1 MGDRVILHSDIN
13 CCYASIEH
21 LHHPELAGKPLAV
34 GGDPEARHG
43 IVLTAD
49 YIAKKYG
56 VKTGMALWQAK
67 QVCPDITFVSPRMD
81 LYLRFSRMAH
91 EIYAE
96 YTDRQEL
103 YGIDECWLDVTGSS
117 SLKGDGLLIAQEI
130 SRRMKSELGI
140 TVSVGVSFNK
150 IFAKLGSDYKKPDAI
165 TTMYKSEFKQKAWA
179 LPVSDLLYVGRSTNQ
194 KLAKFGI
201 RTIGDLARADEE
213 VLNSHLGKMGS
224 ILWSFAN
231 GYDDSPVK
239 LENTHAPIKS
249 VGNSTTTP
257 KDLVCD
263 EDVKIVL
270 YILAESVAA
279 RLRENG
285 FRCRVVEISVR
296 DNELFSFTRQKK
308 IDHATNITGEIAAYA
323 YQIFRENYNWSKPI
337 RSVGVCGADLVT
349 DNYWEQIDL
358 FSRFFIQKY
367 LIDKLPLV
375 VGLVVSISLIV
386 YILWFPYK
394 FETSSKGL
402 YGVTTL
408 YRWIPY
414 FGFMLMGAFVGLKT
428 KISTVKKKCR
438 WYDLMLFVVSLGT
451 FYGIQFVAK
460 KHIEVAPFQI
470 ITLFPLAGVI
480 YYFYK
485 LCNASWFEKIYSNKY
500 GNVIIMA
507 VSGLCL
513 ESYLIQYYLFTD
525 KLNSLFPLNI
535 PLIMLYVLIVSY
547 ICRCLARFFSQT
559 FRTEEYEWKKIFEI
573 I

>member
-96 YTDRQEL
+96 YTDRQEP

-165 TTMYKSEFKQKAWA
+165 TTMYKSEFKQKAWS
-179 LPVSDLLYVGRSTNQ
+179 LPVADLLYVGKSTNR
-194 KLAKFGI
+194 KLALFGI
-201 RTIGDLARADEE
+201 KTIGDLARADED

-224 ILWSFAN
+224 ILWLSAN
-231 GYDDSPVK
+231 GYDDLPVK

-279 RLRENG
+279 RLYKYFE
-285 FRCRVVEISVR
+285 VEAG
-296 DNELFSFTRQKK
+296 
-308 IDHATNITGEIAAYA
+308 H
-323 YQIFRENYNWSKPI
+323 
-337 RSVGVCGADLVT
+337 
-349 DNYWEQIDL
+349 
-358 FSRFFIQKY
+358 
-367 LIDKLPLV
+367 
-375 VGLVVSISLIV
+375 
-386 YILWFPYK
+386 YILSIKCKANSNGKIIICTGQESFEADISAFEGWSNIKIPIVLQGGTLTLSIEYK
-394 FETSSKGL
+394 G
-402 YGVTTL
+402 
-408 YRWIPY
+408 P
-414 FGFMLMGAFVGLKT
+414 
-428 KISTVKKKCR
+428 KI
-438 WYDLMLFVVSLGT
+438 LFVEALR
-451 FYGIQFVAK
+451 
-460 KHIEVAPFQI
+460 
-470 ITLFPLAGVI
+470 
-480 YYFYK
+480 
-485 LCNASWFEKIYSNKY
+485 
-500 GNVIIMA
+500 
-507 VSGLCL
+507 
-513 ESYLIQYYLFTD
+513 
-525 KLNSLFPLNI
+525 
-535 PLIMLYVLIVSY
+535 
-547 ICRCLARFFSQT
+547 ICRNS
-559 FRTEEYEWKKIFEI
+559 KM
-573 I
+573 